1 MFHTI
6 KNMKLQQTVKQ
17 TISNS
22 KGKRR
27 MSSGQGYCIT
37 TWRMRLRCKHPQWLR
52 ETQELF
58 NGIELFYY
66 NLLLEHE
73 ELWEQNSQGTLRGL
87 EILSLSGKDKR
98 VPVNPLPWED
108 VPPYFRRAAANTGI
122 AAAKSH
128 ISRGKTSYVNK
139 AEKLNSAVVF
149 YKRMYR
155 DFSAEEITLKV
166 WTGTQWQWMRC
177 RLYGKEFPKDAE
189 LMSPSVVFERDFI
202 MLHVPVKEPTCDT
215 SSIKLRMKEGR
226 NICGLQFTNGD
237 AFAVGCVMDKDGKE
251 LGVRFFRGGEE
262 YSHYCRSLMEKIHK
276 SRAALGDTPKGH
288 LSKGH
293 LPKGNPPKGHPPK
306 DHPNQKYWMH
316 LKHLSDHYAHQV
328 SREIIEFCLENKV
341 SVIAVPKYNEEYT
354 RKVMIGSGNWGPLHL
369 SLRIREYLGYKAW
382 KSGILMIEVH
392 ANGIGSVCALCG
404 SLILDESKKS
414 KMFVC
419 QNGHHGNRYLNA
431 ARNLAKKCLSQFG
444 KVEVKFSIKIS
455 ES

>member
-1 MFHTI
+1 M
-6 KNMKLQQTVKQ
+6 
-17 TISNS
+17 
-22 KGKRR
+22 G
-27 MSSGQGYCIT
+27 SGQGYCIT
-37 TWRMRLRCKHPQWLR
+37 TWRLRLRCKHPQWLR
-52 ETQELF
+52 ATQELF

-73 ELWEQNSQGTLRGL
+73 ELWAQNSQGTLRGL
-87 EILSLSGKDKR
+87 EILSLSGKEKR
-98 VPVNPLPWED
+98 VPATPLPWED
-108 VPPYFRRAAANTGI
+108 VPPYFRRAAANAGI

-166 WTGTQWQWMRC
+166 WTGTQWQWMHC
-177 RLYGKEFPKDAE
+177 RLYGKDFPKDAE

-202 MLHVPVKEPTCDT
+202 MLHVPVKEPTRDT
-215 SSIKLRMKEGR
+215 SPVKLRMKEGR

-262 YSHYCRSLMEKIHK
+262 YSHYCRSLTEKIDK
-276 SRAALGDTPKGH
+276 SREALGDAPKG
-288 LSKGH
+288 
-293 LPKGNPPKGHPPK
+293 
-306 DHPNQKYWMH
+306 HPNQKYWMH
-316 LKHLSDHYAHQV
+316 LKHMSDHYAHQV
-328 SREIIEFCLENKV
+328 SREIIRFCQEKDA

-369 SLRIREYLGYKAW
+369 SMRIREYLSYKAW
-382 KSGILMIEVH
+382 KAGILVIEVH

-404 SLILDESKKS
+404 GSIADADRKS
-414 KMFVC
+414 KEFVC
-419 QNGHHGNRYLNA
+419 KNGHYGNRYLNA
-431 ARNLAKKCLSQFG
+431 ARNLTKKCRTQFE
-444 KVEVKFSIKIS
+444 KHVN
-455 ES
+455 